1 MFYGHLYLLNTNGAA
16 FRIQPELA
24 GLVYDIWS
32 HGKSWVI
39 ILLGSVITLIPD
51 FVYEM
56 VKATYF
62 PTPTD
67 KVVWHLRNKKRHRK
81 LYTEG
86 GFD

>member
-1 MFYGHLYLLNTNGAA
+1 M
-16 FRIQPELA
+16 A

-39 ILLGSVITLIPD
+39 ILLGSVITVLPD
-51 FVYEM
+51 LVYEM

-67 KVVWHLRNKKRHRK
+67 KVIWHLKDKKKKRK
-81 LYTEG
+81 LYTEIE
-86 GFD
+86 FD